1 MAYTLEAFCK
11 DIAKTLKADNSP
23 KSRKIICGMLQE
35 LLLNKEFVAKAL
47 GPQVEEGHHTLYE
60 DPELKF
66 CVLAHIDRTARH
78 SAPHDHGRSWA
89 IYGQAIGW
97 SEMGIWKRT
106 DGRTGAGPAK
116 VEEVSRY
123 RIEPG
128 QAGVFD
134 IGDIHSVDRSDGGCC
149 YVRVTGEDLE
159 RLQRLKYDVAK
170 GRAITVESAG
180 IGPA

>member
-1 MAYTLEAFCK
+1 MAYTLEAFCN
-11 DIAKTLKADNSP
+11 DIKRTLKADDSP
-23 KSRKIICGMLQE
+23 KSRKAICGMLQE
-35 LLLNKEFVAKAL
+35 LLLNKEFVAKTL
-47 GPQVEEGHHTLYE
+47 GPHVEEGRHTLYE

-66 CVLAHIDRTARH
+66 CVLAHIDRESRH

-106 DGRTGAGPAK
+106 DGGTGPGVAK
-116 VEEVSRY
+116 VEEVKRY

-134 IGDIHSVDRSDGGCC
+134 IGDIHSVDRSEGGCC
-149 YVRVTGEDLE
+149 YVRVTGVDLE
-159 RLQRLKYDVAK
+159 KLQRLKYDVAK
-170 GRAITVESAG
+170 GRAIIVESAG
-180 IGPA
+180 VGPA